1 MAYNGSRSVKPSG
14 VNAYST
20 LGGTTGYT
28 VRSTRPY
35 HSNFLSVWI
44 NIFCEIPSII
54 RCKSLSRLCSCLRAN
69 TTRIVHFP
77 ETTSNPWRVPS
88 IALSW
93 PATLSS
99 RVCRCFVMLFLQN
112 LLPGKYST
120 FSFVLHRRE
129 VLCYSSL
136 CQTKKCCPKELEV
149 YPMQIA
155 NITHPLAI
163 TMWDFS
169 WLERRWPGAGY
180 EDWDRILDELKELGY
195 DAVRIDPYPHLL
207 ASDPHREWELL
218 PVWNQQVW
226 GSPALNRVS
235 IQPALNQFLEK
246 CRERA
251 IKVALSSWF
260 RQDRDDKRLL
270 IKTPQDLGR
279 IWQQTLENIADAG
292 LLDTILYVDLCNE
305 FPSHLWAPFFSPQA
319 SDKDR
324 IARGTPEGKRWMS
337 EAIAVARVAY
347 PELDY
352 CFSFISE
359 YEKEQDVSFLDFLEL
374 HIFMTMWSDF
384 DQQVDYHY
392 KFDDS
397 TGNEHMVQKA
407 ET

>member
-136 CQTKKCCPKELEV
+136 CQTTTETEEMLC
-149 YPMQIA
+149 QR
-155 NITHPLAI
+155 TGG
-163 TMWDFS
+163 FS
-169 WLERRWPGAGY
+169 YAYRENYLPPAY
-180 EDWDRILDELKELGY
+180 SHLGF
-195 DAVRIDPYPHLL
+195 
-207 ASDPHREWELL
+207 LL
-218 PVWNQQVW
+218 P
-226 GSPALNRVS
+226 
-235 IQPALNQFLEK
+235 
-246 CRERA
+246 
-251 IKVALSSWF
+251 
-260 RQDRDDKRLL
+260 
-270 IKTPQDLGR
+270 
-279 IWQQTLENIADAG
+279 
-292 LLDTILYVDLCNE
+292 
-305 FPSHLWAPFFSPQA
+305 
-319 SDKDR
+319 
-324 IARGTPEGKRWMS
+324 
-337 EAIAVARVAY
+337 
-347 PELDY
+347 
-352 CFSFISE
+352 
-359 YEKEQDVSFLDFLEL
+359 
-374 HIFMTMWSDF
+374 
-384 DQQVDYHY
+384 
-392 KFDDS
+392 
-397 TGNEHMVQKA
+397 
-407 ET
+407 